1 VLLTDGPADLS
12 DDDRGR
18 LAAADVSVDER
29 VVAELLAD
37 DGELTAIA
45 FADGSRFERRGL
57 LVAATLHQRT
67 SLAEKLGADQGPATP
82 ISADPL
88 DLDALSRTTADGV
101 FAAGD
106 LSAGMPQVAAA
117 VAAGSFAATAVV
129 GSLFGDDFGL
139 ATPEWRSRVNA

>member
-1 VLLTDGPADLS
+1 
-12 DDDRGR
+12 
-18 LAAADVSVDER
+18 
-29 VVAELLAD
+29 
-37 DGELTAIA
+37 
-45 FADGSRFERRGL
+45 
-57 LVAATLHQRT
+57 VAATLHQRT